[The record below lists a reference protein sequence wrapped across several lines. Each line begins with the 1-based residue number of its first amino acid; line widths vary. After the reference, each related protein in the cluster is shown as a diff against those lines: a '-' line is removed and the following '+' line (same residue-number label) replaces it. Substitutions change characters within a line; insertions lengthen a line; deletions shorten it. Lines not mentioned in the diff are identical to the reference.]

1 MARFNVEFSDETL
14 AALEELAR
22 RQGATKAEVL
32 RKAVQFEKWLSD
44 SAAEGGKLLVKNGSD
59 VREILKF

>member
-22 RQGATKAEVL
+22 RQGTTKADVL

-44 SAAEGGKLLVKNGSD
+44 SAAEGSKLLVETGGS
-59 VREILKF
+59 VREVLKF